1 MHPVLD
7 FTLLLIFPAA
17 MAFAASM
24 DLLTMTI
31 PNRVS
36 VALVAAFLLAAPFAS
51 LGWAGFASHLA
62 AGSMMLV
69 VGIVIFS
76 LGWVGGGDAK
86 LLAAAAL
93 WMGFENLLAYMV
105 LVGVAG
111 GILAIA
117 ILTYRRFTPP
127 LWLCRQEW
135 AMRLH
140 DSKGGLPYGVA
151 LAGAGLWIY
160 PMTAWFTSFA
170 S

>member
-1 MHPVLD
+1 MLD

-36 VALVAAFLLAAPFAS
+36 VGLVAAFLLAAPFTS
-51 LGWAGFASHLA
+51 LGWAGFAGHLG
-62 AGSMMLV
+62 AGFLMLV
-69 VGIVIFS
+69 IGIFMFS
-76 LGWVGGGDAK
+76 LGWLGGGDAK

-93 WMGFENLLAYMV
+93 WMGFENLLAYVV
-105 LVGVAG
+105 LVGISG
-111 GILAIA
+111 GLLAMA
-117 ILTYRRFTPP
+117 MLTYRRYTPP
-127 LWLCRQEW
+127 LWLHRQEW

-140 DSKGGLPYGVA
+140 DRKGGLPYGIA

-160 PMTAWFTSFA
+160 PTTVWFTSFA